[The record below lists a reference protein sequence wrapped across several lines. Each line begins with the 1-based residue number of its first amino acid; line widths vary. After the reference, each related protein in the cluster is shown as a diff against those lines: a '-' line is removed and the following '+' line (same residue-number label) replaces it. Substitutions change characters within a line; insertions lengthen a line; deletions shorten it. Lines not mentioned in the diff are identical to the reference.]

1 MKRLM
6 IAATLLLAAT
16 SMSVWAQAPAADD
29 PHHPAQTAGPAPAQS
44 TPPAAMPM
52 INCGGNSGATTA
64 EGQKGNCPVALDNMK
79 SGEGAMTTHQM
90 MHDMMH
96 GQPQPVVNQHDHGHN
111 GMKCC
116 EMSKANKPQ

>member
-16 SMSVWAQAPAADD
+16 SMSVWAQAPGQ
-29 PHHPAQTAGPAPAQS
+29 P

-52 INCGGNSGATTA
+52 TNCGGNSGAAMA
-64 EGQKGNCPVALDNMK
+64 EGQKTGCPMAPDSMK
-79 SGEGAMTTHQM
+79 SGEGAMPMHQM
-90 MHDMMH
+90 MHGMMH
-96 GQPQPVVNQHDHGHN
+96 GQPQAGANQPDQVQG

-116 EMSKANKPQ
+116 EMSKSDKSQ